1 MAFYVTR
8 GCLDGWFE
16 NSRRRCET
24 LLEAAAL
31 AEIYDYADQDLV
43 LVEDENGNDLHYY
56 SSHFDDF
63 KARAAAKERRRRQA
77 SNDDYTEGT
86 RHAVHDHLAGDE
98 PVRAVAAGAALRC
111 LACKARWSPK
121 QRSGVTP

>member
-43 LVEDENGNDLHYY
+43 LVEDENGN
-56 SSHFDDF
+56 HFDDF
-63 KARAAAKERRRRQA
+63 KARAAARAAKK
-77 SNDDYTEGT
+77 
-86 RHAVHDHLAGDE
+86 AGE
-98 PVRAVAAGAALRC
+98 
-111 LACKARWSPK
+111 
-121 QRSGVTP
+121 Q